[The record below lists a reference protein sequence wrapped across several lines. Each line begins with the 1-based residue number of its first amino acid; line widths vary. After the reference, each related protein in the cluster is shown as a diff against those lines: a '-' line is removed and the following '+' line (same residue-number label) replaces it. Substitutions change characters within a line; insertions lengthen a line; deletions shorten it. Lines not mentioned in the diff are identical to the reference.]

1 MEAEQNSQGFLGCLK
16 DQESKAVSLFVK
28 GDLPIPLPTAIHIPP
43 TLPTPTPTLN
53 THTHTHHI
61 LRTVTLCEES
71 VTTQNS
77 L

>member
-16 DQESKAVSLFVK
+16 DRENKAVSLFVK

-71 VTTQNS
+71 MMTQNS